1 MNKRAYFLA
10 LAILAWFGT
19 GLAQID
25 PGTPDTVRVG
35 TATATFY
42 GQQVV
47 ISVFGYNSENLAA
60 VSIPLKFNG
69 SALIPDSVSFI
80 GGRLTSASLQPVTID
95 TAGQTV
101 FFGALFFVSPLTA
114 GSGLFGKVYF
124 TVKDSVPP
132 DTVDI
137 DTFFQPPATLSFIE
151 PNTNEF
157 IPQFV
162 GGKVFVNVPGPPV
175 PHDPVLT
182 VPGPQQ
188 VFAGFNIAFGVTAT
202 DIDTGN
208 VLTITK
214 TGPGTFSHVPK
225 KSPASGLFSW
235 TTTAADT
242 LGSPHIV
249 TFIVNDGTG
258 RADTGEV
265 SIEVLPFITPPAGQ
279 DGDVDGD
286 GDVDLEDVVYLINF
300 IFNDGP
306 PPNPLAAGDINGDC
320 FVTIADVVYLNN
332 YIFKSGPAPEP
343 FCLPGDV
350 NHDGYVNLP
359 DIVYFVNYLLL
370 SGPEPVSKKSA
381 DVNADCK
388 LDLADIVYLVN
399 FIFKGGPIP
408 LPGCAVSSASLVASL
423 KAAVT
428 EMGLD
433 AARTSD
439 NVLEINLDLNL
450 PGEAAALMLK
460 IEYDPSK
467 LMGQRPRLTS
477 RTENMTLH
485 YNDKGFQQTI
495 GLVDL
500 MGNNSIAPGTGTV
513 LVLRFQVLD
522 QTKLEQALKIT
533 FSEVVARD
541 ASPFEVRLVKGI
553 KTNPELDK

>member
-1 MNKRAYFLA
+1 MNKRACFIT

-25 PGTPDTVRVG
+25 PGIPDTVRVG
-35 TATATFY
+35 TATATFF

-47 ISVFGYNSENLAA
+47 VSVFGYNSEDLAA
-60 VSIPLKFNG
+60 VSIPLKFSG
-69 SALIPDSVSFI
+69 TALIPDSVSYV
-80 GGRLTSASLQPVTID
+80 GGRLESASLKPVTID
-95 TAGQTV
+95 TTGQTV
-101 FFGALFFVSPLTA
+101 LFGALFFGPALTPDT
-114 GSGLFGKVYF
+114 GLFAKVYF

-137 DTFFQPPATLSFIE
+137 DTFFQPPATLNFVE
-151 PNTNEF
+151 PSTNEF
-157 IPQFV
+157 TPQFV
-162 GGKVFVNVPGPPV
+162 GGKVFVNVPGPPQ

-188 VFAGFNIAFGVTAT
+188 VFAGFNIAFSVTAT
-202 DIDTGN
+202 DIDTGD

-214 TGPGTFSHVPK
+214 SGPGTFSHIPK

-235 TTTAADT
+235 ITSAGDT
-242 LGSPHIV
+242 LGSPHLV

-265 SIEVLPFITPPAGQ
+265 SIEVLPFTTPPAGQ
-279 DGDVDGD
+279 DGDVNGD

-306 PPNPLAAGDINGDC
+306 PPNPLAAGDVNGDC
-320 FVTIADVVYLNN
+320 FVTIADVVYLSN
-332 YIFKSGPAPEP
+332 YLLKSGPAPKP

-359 DIVYFVNYLLL
+359 DIVYFINYMLL
-370 SGPEPVSKKSA
+370 SGTEPVSKKSA

-388 LDLADIVYLVN
+388 LDLADVVYLVN

-408 LPGCAVSSASLVASL
+408 QPGCVVSLASLVASV

-428 EMGLD
+428 ELGLN
-433 AARTSD
+433 AIRTGD
-439 NVLEINLDLNL
+439 TILEINLDLNL
-450 PGEAAALMLK
+450 PQEAAALMLK

-467 LMGQRPRLTS
+467 LKGQKPRLTS
-477 RTENMTLH
+477 RSENMTLH

-500 MGNNSIAPGTGTV
+500 RGNYSIAPGTGTV

-522 QTKLEQALKIT
+522 QTGLEQAFKIT
-533 FSEVVARD
+533 FSEVVAKD

-553 KTNPELDK
+553 EAIPEIVK

>member
-1 MNKRAYFLA
+1 
-10 LAILAWFGT
+10 
-19 GLAQID
+19 
-25 PGTPDTVRVG
+25 
-35 TATATFY
+35 
-42 GQQVV
+42 
-47 ISVFGYNSENLAA
+47 
-60 VSIPLKFNG
+60 
-69 SALIPDSVSFI
+69 
-80 GGRLTSASLQPVTID
+80 
-95 TAGQTV
+95 
-101 FFGALFFVSPLTA
+101 
-114 GSGLFGKVYF
+114 
-124 TVKDSVPP
+124 
-132 DTVDI
+132 
-137 DTFFQPPATLSFIE
+137 
-151 PNTNEF
+151 
-157 IPQFV
+157 
-162 GGKVFVNVPGPPV
+162 
-175 PHDPVLT
+175 
-182 VPGPQQ
+182 
-188 VFAGFNIAFGVTAT
+188 
-202 DIDTGN
+202 
-208 VLTITK
+208 LTITK

-300 IFNDGP
+300 IFNNGP